1 MRRWV
6 RIAATVILLVGLAAP
21 AFAEV
26 EQEDL
31 DGAARQLEQ
40 LRREAEVLAVQYG
53 DAWARSAELED
64 QVASLEQMVAS
75 SRVEVSLATRKV
87 QDRAVQMYM
96 NARGSEMF
104 ALMVL
109 DGGVSPEYGYLEEA
123 ASADQRLVND
133 LGILKGVYE
142 RRLSDLEI
150 ARLDQDAVT
159 QDMQALAADLTEKI
173 ANAQVTYEAL
183 KVRRA
188 EEEARRAAEEAARRA
203 EEAARR
209 ATTTTTSTAT
219 TTTSATTTTTSA
231 TTTTTSATTT
241 TTSTATTTTSTATT
255 TTSTATTT
263 STTVPPPGATQ
274 VCPIDG
280 FTAFSDT
287 WGAARSGGRTHEGVD
302 MMAERWTPVVAIESG
317 SIYQLREGGLGGITI
332 WLHSDSGDS
341 YYYAHLQAWADG
353 LDVGQVVSTGE
364 LIGYV
369 GSSGNAP
376 DSLPHLHFEFH
387 PDEGDAVNPY
397 PLVKGLC
404 G

>member
-1 MRRWV
+1 MRHRL
-6 RIAATVILLVGLAAP
+6 RIAAAVILVVALAAP
-21 AFAEV
+21 ALAEV
-26 EQEDL
+26 NQEDL
-31 DGAARQLEQ
+31 DRAARQLDQ
-40 LRREAEVLAVQYG
+40 LRREADVLAVQYG
-53 DAWARSAELED
+53 DAWAKSSELED

-75 SRVEVSLATRKV
+75 SRVEVNLATRKV

-96 NARGSEMF
+96 NARGSDMF

-142 RRLSDLEI
+142 RRLSDLEV
-150 ARLDQDAVT
+150 ARQDQVAIT
-159 QDMQALAADLTEKI
+159 QDMQALAADLSEKI
-173 ANAQVTYEAL
+173 ADAQRTYEAL
-183 KVRRA
+183 KARRA
-188 EEEARRAAEEAARRA
+188 EEEARRAAEEAARQAEAARRAA

-209 ATTTTTSTAT
+209 AATTTTVTTTTTTTGATTTTTTSGV
-219 TTTSATTTTTSA
+219 TTTTT
-231 TTTTTSATTT
+231 TT
-241 TTSTATTTTSTATT
+241 
-255 TTSTATTT
+255 
-263 STTVPPPGATQ
+263 TTVPPSGVTQ
-274 VCPIDG
+274 ACPIDG

-287 WGAARSGGRTHEGVD
+287 WGAARSGGRTHKGVD
-302 MMAERWTPVVAIESG
+302 MMAERWTPIVAIESG
-317 SIYQLREGGLGGITI
+317 SIYQLKEGGLGGITI

-353 LDVGQVVSTGE
+353 LRVGQIVATGE

-376 DSLPHLHFEFH
+376 DWLPHLHFEFH
-387 PDEGDAVNPY
+387 PDHGDAVDPY